1 MDYRVAATDPQP
13 PARGVA
19 WVGGL
24 SALAL
29 AISPFLMWWFYDHG
43 IGLSIGGQPAPRLTS
58 DHVGKDLL
66 LGRLM
71 IYFGIVCVLIWLRYS
86 RNGWKRAPA
95 ALLLILL
102 PLIGTTAISALLGY
116 AAVKRNGL
124 PMLDE
129 HAIIAPGMY
138 LALGASVIQGM
149 GLLRLVREGR
159 G

>member
-1 MDYRVAATDPQP
+1 MEYRVFATEPQP

-19 WVGGL
+19 WVGGI

-29 AISPFLMWWFYDHG
+29 AVSPFFMWWFFDAG
-43 IGLSIGGQPAPRLTS
+43 FGLSIGGQPAPQLIS

-86 RNGWKRAPA
+86 RNGWRRSPA

-116 AAVKRNGL
+116 AVIQRDGL

-129 HAIIAPGMY
+129 DAFIAPGMY
-138 LALGASVIQGM
+138 LALGTSLIQGLC
-149 GLLRLVREGR
+149 LLRLVREGR
-159 G
+159 R